1 MEWVSLAEAAGADE
15 SAELP
20 LIHVIIEEDSVLKA
34 SDPGEEVRK
43 RIKDRIDRLEGFA
56 KMAMEVVSKLR
67 QEVQETHVT
76 KGES

>member
-1 MEWVSLAEAAGADE
+1 
-15 SAELP
+15 
-20 LIHVIIEEDSVLKA
+20 VIFEEDRVLKG

-43 RIKDRIDRLEGFA
+43 RIKDRIDRLEEFV

-67 QEVQETHVT
+67 QEIQETQAI